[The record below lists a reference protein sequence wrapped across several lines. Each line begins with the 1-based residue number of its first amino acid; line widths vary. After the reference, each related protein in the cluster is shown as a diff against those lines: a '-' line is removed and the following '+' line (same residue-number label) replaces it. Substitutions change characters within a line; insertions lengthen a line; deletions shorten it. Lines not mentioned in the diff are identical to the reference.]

1 MPPIRPRLPLN
12 QIVCGDNVTVM
23 KAFPDACIDLV
34 VTSPPYD
41 NLRTYGGHSWD
52 FEGVAEQL
60 TRILKPGGVIV
71 WVVADA
77 TIDGSETGTSF
88 RQALHFKDVCGL
100 RLHDTMIYE
109 KAGCPF
115 PETNRYYP
123 TMEMMF
129 VLSRGKPKSVNLIA
143 DQKNVYAGD
152 PTARK
157 SADRQ
162 PNGELKPNSSY
173 KLGNGRCVKD
183 FGVRSNVWRY
193 AIGRGN
199 SSSDVDAFKHS
210 AIFPESLARDHIL
223 SWSNVGDLVLDPFVG
238 SGTTTKMA
246 RDTGR
251 LRIGID
257 VHEDYCKI
265 ARQRTQAAHERR
277 LRFEEAER
285 KHAVGGLF

>member
-12 QIVCGDNVTVM
+12 QIVCGDNVTIM
-23 KAFPDACIDLV
+23 KTFPDACIDMV
-34 VTSPPYD
+34 CTSPPYD

-60 TRILKPGGVIV
+60 TRVLKPGGVIV

-100 RLHDTMIYE
+100 RLHDTMIYRR
-109 KAGCPF
+109 KTKPL
-115 PETNRYYP
+115 THNRY
-123 TMEMMF
+123 EQEWEFAF
-129 VLSRGKPKSVNLIA
+129 VFSKGKPSRWNPLKKKSLCGGKVSGKVSHRHGSGTDRRGNGNLVA
-143 DQKNVYAGD
+143 ENV
-152 PTARK
+152 
-157 SADRQ
+157 
-162 PNGELKPNSSY
+162 L
-173 KLGNGRCVKD
+173 LGNI
-183 FGVRSNVWRY
+183 WEY
-193 AIGRGN
+193 
-199 SSSDVDAFKHS
+199 DVGLGKCGDTIAHEHPG
-210 AIFPESLARDHIL
+210 IFPEDLARDHIL

>member
-12 QIVCGDNVTVM
+12 QIVCGDNVKVM
-23 KAFPDACIDLV
+23 KTFPDACIDLV

-41 NLRTYGGHSWD
+41 SLRVYGGHSWN

-100 RLHDTMIYE
+100 RLHDTMIWE
-109 KAGCPF
+109 KTGSGALGSQDCYGQNF
-115 PETNRYYP
+115 EYV
-123 TMEMMF
+123 F
-129 VLSRGKPKSVNLIA
+129 VMSNGKPKSLNLIEDRLNVVSNGQVKVNCNLRA
-143 DQKNVYAGD
+143 DKSSESRIVV
-152 PTARK
+152 RK
-157 SADRQ
+157 KYGKRT
-162 PNGELKPNSSY
+162 
-173 KLGNGRCVKD
+173 
-183 FGVRSNVWRY
+183 NVWREQP
-193 AIGRGN
+193 AQLTEHP
-199 SSSDVDAFKHS
+199 AP
-210 AIFPESLARDHIL
+210 FPEALARDHIL

-251 LRIGID
+251 LCIGID